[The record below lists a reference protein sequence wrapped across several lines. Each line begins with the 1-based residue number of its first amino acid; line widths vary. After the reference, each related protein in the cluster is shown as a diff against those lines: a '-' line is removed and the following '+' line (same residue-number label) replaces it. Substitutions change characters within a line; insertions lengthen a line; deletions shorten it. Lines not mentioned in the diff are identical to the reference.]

1 MHSWRTKLIFSSK
14 EKVAV
19 CKVGDLSA
27 ITPKLLQLE
36 AARGGTVSEGGE
48 GLGGGS
54 AQLKGVRKGWTANIK
69 MECKDKRQSLCWL
82 SIWSK
87 RVNFEMFLFLLFPE
101 MSNLLSVEN

>member
-36 AARGGTVSEGGE
+36 AARGGTGSGGRGGGGFGGGCSAEGGKE
-48 GLGGGS
+48 ELD
-54 AQLKGVRKGWTANIK
+54 
-69 MECKDKRQSLCWL
+69 CKY
-82 SIWSK
+82 
-87 RVNFEMFLFLLFPE
+87 
-101 MSNLLSVEN
+101 

>member
-36 AARGGTVSEGGE
+36 AARGGTGS
-48 GLGGGS
+48 GGGGFGGVCS
-54 AQLKGVRKGWTANIK
+54 AEG
-69 MECKDKRQSLCWL
+69 CKEELDCKY
-82 SIWSK
+82 
-87 RVNFEMFLFLLFPE
+87 
-101 MSNLLSVEN
+101 

>member
-36 AARGGTVSEGGE
+36 AARGGTGSEGRG
-48 GLGGGS
+48 GFGGG
-54 AQLKGVRKGWTANIK
+54 
-69 MECKDKRQSLCWL
+69 
-82 SIWSK
+82 
-87 RVNFEMFLFLLFPE
+87 
-101 MSNLLSVEN
+101 LLS

>member
-36 AARGGTVSEGGE
+36 AARAGTGSGGGG
-48 GLGGGS
+48 GVGGGVWGGGS
-54 AQLKGVRKGWTANIK
+54 AQLKGVRKSWTANTK
-69 MECKDKRQSLCWL
+69 MECKDKR
-82 SIWSK
+82 
-87 RVNFEMFLFLLFPE
+87 
-101 MSNLLSVEN
+101 

>member
-1 MHSWRTKLIFSSK
+1 M
-14 EKVAV
+14 
-19 CKVGDLSA
+19 GDLSA

-36 AARGGTVSEGGE
+36 AARGGPGSGG
-48 GLGGGS
+48 GGGGGGS
-54 AQLKGVRKGWTANIK
+54 AQLKGVRKSWTANTK
-69 MECKDKRQSLCWL
+69 MECEDKRQSLCLL

>member
-36 AARGGTVSEGGE
+36 AARGGPGSGG
-48 GLGGGS
+48 LVGGG
-54 AQLKGVRKGWTANIK
+54 GPGGY
-69 MECKDKRQSLCWL
+69 C
-82 SIWSK
+82 
-87 RVNFEMFLFLLFPE
+87 
-101 MSNLLSVEN
+101 SVEGCKEELDCKYQDGV